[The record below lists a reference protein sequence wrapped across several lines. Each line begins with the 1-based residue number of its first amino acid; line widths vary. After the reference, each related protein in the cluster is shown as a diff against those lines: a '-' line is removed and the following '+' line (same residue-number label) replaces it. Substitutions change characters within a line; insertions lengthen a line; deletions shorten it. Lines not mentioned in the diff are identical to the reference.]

1 MIRKIL
7 ISAIFVLSVQLLNA
21 QQQPAA
27 KSLNISLSAT
37 EHDFGKIPQ
46 GRPVTYNFL
55 WKNTGTVPVTIKDVS
70 ASCGCTTPEWDRE
83 PVELG
88 KSATIKVGYNA
99 AAEGEFNKTVTIF
112 YGDEQKTLVIKGMVY
127 RAPATSAPL
136 NSSVSILKQ
145 HN

>member
-7 ISAIFVLSVQLLNA
+7 ISAILILFVQFLNA
-21 QQQPAA
+21 QQQTAA
-27 KSLNISLSAT
+27 KQMDIALSST

-46 GRPVTYNFL
+46 GRPVTYSFQ
-55 WKNTGTVPVTIKDVS
+55 WKNTGLVPVTIKEVQ

-83 PVELG
+83 PVEPG

-99 AAEGEFNKTVTIF
+99 AAEGEFNKTVTIY
-112 YGDEQKTLVIKGMVY
+112 YGNEQKTLVIKGMVY